1 MPLTVPHS
9 RMPASRLLHWLP
21 IRRIP
26 TRISS
31 KMQLLSSA
39 GVPWFSTIQEIVA
52 PGTVDGGDVCDAG
65 ERLYIGVSHRTNH
78 HGAKQ
83 LAHIAKREGKDP
95 VIVDVRRLTGILH
108 LKSAMAYLDNDLVAT
123 VELQPLLSMSSD
135 RNLTVTPEEMYA
147 ANCVLVNDVVF
158 VASGYP
164 RIRSD
169 LERAGYATVMLDVSE
184 FRKMDGGL
192 SCLSIRF

>member
-1 MPLTVPHS
+1 
-9 RMPASRLLHWLP
+9 
-21 IRRIP
+21 
-26 TRISS
+26 
-31 KMQLLSSA
+31 MQLLSSA